1 MGRPGIGFSEV
12 NEVVKAVGLTQ
23 EIQALKKGYDTV
35 LIPDKKGIST
45 STLRKISLARALIE
59 KPRILL
65 LEDLGLGLG
74 PEQRADLRRLLIDD
88 MSETTLLIVSKNRDM
103 AMACKRLVILD
114 QGSLVYDGKPSELPA
129 GSPFNQVLE

>member
-1 MGRPGIGFSEV
+1 
-12 NEVVKAVGLTQ
+12 
-23 EIQALKKGYDTV
+23 
-35 LIPDKKGIST
+35 
-45 STLRKISLARALIE
+45 
-59 KPRILL
+59 
-65 LEDLGLGLG
+65 
-74 PEQRADLRRLLIDD
+74 